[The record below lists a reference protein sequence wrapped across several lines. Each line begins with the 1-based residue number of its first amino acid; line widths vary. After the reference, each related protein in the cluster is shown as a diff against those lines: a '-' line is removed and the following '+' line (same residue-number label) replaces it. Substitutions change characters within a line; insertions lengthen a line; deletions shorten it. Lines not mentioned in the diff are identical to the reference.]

1 MVNVEV
7 FVAAFS
13 ALAVIFAGAF
23 YWILSEFR
31 TVKQDIQTVR
41 NQNLEDNGKLRDE
54 FREENRALRDELRQE
69 IRDNT
74 QRILDAIYFHRHDP
88 DGTVALRP
96 PTQQAA
102 Y

>member
-31 TVKQDIQTVR
+31 TVKQDIQAVR
-41 NQNLEDNGKLRDE
+41 NQSL
-54 FREENRALRDELRQE
+54 EENRALRDELRQE

-102 Y
+102 D

>member
-74 QRILDAIYFHRHDP
+74 QRILDAIYFHRHEP

-102 Y
+102 D